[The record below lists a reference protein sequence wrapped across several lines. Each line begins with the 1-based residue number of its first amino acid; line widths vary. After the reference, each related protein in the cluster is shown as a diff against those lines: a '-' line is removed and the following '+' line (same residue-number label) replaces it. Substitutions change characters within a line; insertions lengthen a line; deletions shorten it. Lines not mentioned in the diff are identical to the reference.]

1 MNKNKA
7 IVRTLLICILMNIML
22 VFTVFGEGYSI
33 ENTQYDVQPDKVWNI
48 KFNQKIDSSSLV
60 DDVVTVID
68 SNKQKMQV
76 KMRLK
81 IDDNSILEIVPPE
94 EGYKLGETYTLNVS
108 DKIKNVSGKKLS
120 KSIQMKFVIKATL
133 NDYASA
139 KVEMGNEIFSDF
151 KVITIKD
158 TTLKNAVKYWVENQF
173 SEYDNEKVYLGAKV
187 EVIIS
192 TNNAIV
198 HFYDADDKEI
208 ASGVL
213 NVENATDKVEFYI
226 SQ

>member
-1 MNKNKA
+1 M
-7 IVRTLLICILMNIML
+7 ICILMNIMA
-22 VFTVFGEGYSI
+22 VFTAFGEGYSI
-33 ENTQYDVQPDKVWNI
+33 ENTRYDIQPDKVWKV

-60 DDVVTVID
+60 DDAVTVMD
-68 SNKQKMQV
+68 DNEQRVQV
-76 KMRLK
+76 KVRLK
-81 IDDNSILEIVPPE
+81 IDDTSILEIVPPE
-94 EGYKLGETYTLNVS
+94 DGYKLGETYTLYVS
-108 DKIKNVSGKKLS
+108 DKIKNISGEKLS
-120 KSIQMKFVIKATL
+120 KSIQMKFSIKATL

-139 KVEMGNEIFSDF
+139 KVEVGPSTFSNF

-158 TTLKNAVKYWVENQF
+158 TTLKSAVKYWVENQF

-213 NVENATDKVEFYI
+213 NVENASDKIEFNI

>member
-1 MNKNKA
+1 
-7 IVRTLLICILMNIML
+7 MNIML
-22 VFTVFGEGYSI
+22 VFTAFAEGYSI
-33 ENTQYDVQPDKVWNI
+33 ENTRYDVQPDKVWNI

-60 DDVVTVID
+60 DDAVTVMD
-68 SNKQKMQV
+68 GNEQKMKIKV
-76 KMRLK
+76 RLK
-81 IDDNSILEIVPPE
+81 IDDTSILQILSPE
-94 EGYKLGETYTLNVS
+94 DGYKLGETYTLNVS
-108 DKIKNVSGKKLS
+108 DKIKDVSGKKLS

-139 KVEMGNEIFSDF
+139 KVEMGNEVFSDF

-158 TTLKNAVKYWVENQF
+158 TTLKSAAKYWVENQF

-213 NVENATDKVEFYI
+213 NVETADDKVEFYI